1 MFGAITSNLDAEEVM
16 CLAQIRD
23 WEVFHKLPLKCHCFC
38 SLRLLYTM
46 ILYTS
51 TTVDLYP
58 FFIGHY
64 PFPFYPGS
72 LQPFLYSHPIV
83 PSTPY
88 PTTPVS
94 GDRAPI
100 RDSRPRHS
108 RGHEACLSPPYVI
121 HSLLPLTTQSRLTR
135 DRSTL
140 LVHR

>member
-1 MFGAITSNLDAEEVM
+1 
-16 CLAQIRD
+16 
-23 WEVFHKLPLKCHCFC
+23 
-38 SLRLLYTM
+38 M

-72 LQPFLYSHPIV
+72 LRPFLYSHPIV

-100 RDSRPRHS
+100 RDSRPRNS

-121 HSLLPLTTQSRLTR
+121 HSFLSPHPSRDLHMTGLCRQAFPLTLVYE
-135 DRSTL
+135 L
-140 LVHR
+140 LRGGR